1 MYELSWPDL
10 EVGFQ
15 SLLPPL
21 TFSLC
26 PLSGAHGWKRE
37 LGKFRKSEG
46 MLPRAGR
53 WKREPPPPP
62 HQMSTLC
69 STGRGCADVNGFL
82 GCTGHPMSMVPW
94 CMHMG
99 TVSSQPDLTANRFH
113 CIPLTFSAIELIV
126 INTLIHRAEST
137 DKVHQVDGAVTPCC
151 HRHT

>member
-46 MLPRAGR
+46 MLPRVGR
-53 WKREPPPPP
+53 WKREPPPPTSSNVNPLLDREGVCRCEWLFGLHWTP
-62 HQMSTLC
+62 HEYGPL
-69 STGRGCADVNGFL
+69 
-82 GCTGHPMSMVPW
+82 
-94 CMHMG
+94 MHAHG
-99 TVSSQPDLTANRFH
+99 YCFFPTRPD
-113 CIPLTFSAIELIV
+113 C
-126 INTLIHRAEST
+126 
-137 DKVHQVDGAVTPCC
+137 K
-151 HRHT
+151 